1 MYDAM
6 IERETLANYL
16 EGLAKRCGQLHKFST
31 PAQRLEH
38 IATIRRAMDILSR
51 DFPEEAKLIA
61 TIRRVCDQQEALAR
75 L

>member
-1 MYDAM
+1 MMQRLTEKKMYDAM

-51 DFPEEAKLIA
+51 GLPGGSKADCHYPQG
-61 TIRRVCDQQEALAR
+61 V
-75 L
+75 